1 MTNSTEPKKVKNR
14 RMTKGFLNPKIIR
27 AITFYVI
34 SACVI
39 LSVLVCILAIWD
51 YAETD
56 VFWRMIATFA
66 VIAVGSA
73 IFAFVNN
80 IFGLDEEN

>member
-1 MTNSTEPKKVKNR
+1 MNQAIEPKKSKSR
-14 RMTKGFLNPKIIR
+14 KLTKGFLNPKIVR
-27 AITFYVI
+27 AITFYII

-39 LSVLVCILAIWD
+39 FSVLVCILAIWD
-51 YAETD
+51 FAETD
-56 VFWRMIATFA
+56 SFWRMIATFA

-80 IFGLDEEN
+80 IFGIDDEA